1 MCLSKMSL
9 QSRQPNPAVR
19 QFVATYSR
27 SSAGVK
33 ILCRS
38 NTGQMSGLPG
48 SERRL
53 RAGSVIIGRTLA
65 RTTSGGSASSMS
77 LPYDFDIL
85 RPSVPGTFG
94 ISVSLTSGSGKTSP
108 KALLKRRATSRVSS
122 TCGAWSMPTGTH
134 FGLYM
139 RMSADCSSG

>member
-1 MCLSKMSL
+1 MCLSSTSL
-9 QSRQPNPAVR
+9 QSRHPMPAVR
-19 QFVATYSR
+19 QPLATNCKST
-27 SSAGVK
+27 SGVK

-38 NTGQMSGLPG
+38 KTGQISGLPG

-65 RTTSGGSASSMS
+65 RIVSGESASSMS

-85 RPSVPGTFG
+85 RPSVPGTLG
-94 ISVSLTSGSGKTSP
+94 ISVSFTSGSGNTSP
-108 KALLKRRATSRVSS
+108 NALLKRRATSRVSS

-139 RMSADCSSG
+139 RMSADWSNG